1 MASLC
6 QGKIDFGVVTT
17 PAEFFEE
24 VDLVPVRE
32 IHNVFVAGE
41 KFLSLK
47 GRRLGYKELE
57 RLPCIV
63 LEGNTSTR
71 TFTDAFLEERGVKLA
86 PEFELATSD
95 MVVQFASRNMG
106 VGCVVEDFAKEKLR
120 SGELFCLEFEEEM
133 PGRQM
138 CVATCPR
145 NPVSPAGKRLLEMLG
160 DERKTDTT
168 GG

>member
-1 MASLC
+1 M
-6 QGKIDFGVVTT
+6 
-17 PAEFFEE
+17 
-24 VDLVPVRE
+24 DLAPVRE

-71 TFTDAFLEERGVKLA
+71 TFTDAFLEESGRKLA
-86 PEFELATSD
+86 PEFELATSRHGGA
-95 MVVQFASRNMG
+95 VCFQEYGGRVRGGGFREG
-106 VGCVVEDFAKEKLR
+106 KLR